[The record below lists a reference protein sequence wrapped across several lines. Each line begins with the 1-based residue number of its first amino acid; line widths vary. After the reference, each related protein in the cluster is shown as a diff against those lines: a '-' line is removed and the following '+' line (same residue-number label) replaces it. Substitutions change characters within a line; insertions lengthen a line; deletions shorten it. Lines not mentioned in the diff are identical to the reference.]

1 MQFDPASHRSM
12 QVALDRPNPVSPRRT
27 PSRSGPW
34 LPLLSA
40 LLELAQGKAELIR
53 HSERAWASVTFSG
66 SRHTVQLAFTGAEAV
81 AAGEAMMDALPEHE
95 FAIPRHLV
103 ADAAIISAE
112 HVALPDERL
121 TIEVELLL
129 LDDC

>member
-1 MQFDPASHRSM
+1 MQFDPASHRAL
-12 QVALDRPNPVSPRRT
+12 QVALERPARTVARRT
-27 PSRSGPW
+27 PTRSGPW

-40 LLELAQGKAELIR
+40 LLEMAGGKAELIR

-81 AAGEAMMDALPEHE
+81 AAGEAMIEALSDHE
-95 FAIPRHLV
+95 FTIPRHLV
-103 ADAAIISAE
+103 ADTAVISAE
-112 HVALPDERL
+112 HVALPEERL